1 MLTGGGPNGGRR
13 FSVPGET
20 HRMRGTLKTLA
31 ALVLA
36 ALPALAHA
44 QPADTVAAIR
54 ARGAVACGVTPNT
67 IGFAAPDSRGVFQG
81 LDADYCRA
89 IAAAMFGD
97 PSKVQFVPTTAPQRF
112 PALQS
117 GEIDVS
123 IRTTTWTLS
132 REAALGFLFA
142 GVNFYD
148 GNGFMV
154 RKAAGITSGRQLDGA
169 SVCLQQ
175 GSTTELNVSDYF
187 RSNNLRLNPVTFE
200 NVEEIRTA
208 FVAGRCDVYSSDTST
223 LAAFRAGQAVPD
235 DFVLL
240 PEIFSKEPLGPSVRK
255 GDAKWFDIV
264 RWVHFALLTAEEM
277 GITRNNAGSF
287 ADSANPDIQRF
298 TGKTGDLGRM
308 LGLSPDW
315 AVQVVKAV
323 GNYGELWERHITPM
337 GLPRGINNL
346 WTKGG
351 LQYAPPMR

>member
-1 MLTGGGPNGGRR
+1 
-13 FSVPGET
+13 
-20 HRMRGTLKTLA
+20 MRGIAKNLA
-31 ALVLA
+31 ILVLA
-36 ALPALAHA
+36 ATAPLSAALA
-44 QPADTVAAIR
+44 QPAADTVGTIR
-54 ARGAVACGVTPNT
+54 ARGSLACGVTPNT
-67 IGFAAPDSRGVFQG
+67 IGFATPDSQGVFQG

-89 IAAAMFGD
+89 IAAALFGD
-97 PSKVQFVPTTAPQRF
+97 ASKVQFVPTAAPQRF

-117 GEIDVS
+117 GEVDVS

-132 REAALGFLFA
+132 REAALSFLFT

-154 RKAAGITSGRQLDGA
+154 RKSLGVSSGKQLDGA

-175 GSTTELNVSDYF
+175 GSTTELNVSDFF
-187 RSNNLRLNPVTFE
+187 RANGMKLNPVTFE

-223 LAAFRAGQAVPD
+223 LAAFRAGQGDKAQ

-255 GDAKWFDIV
+255 GDDKWFDIV

-277 GITRNNAGSF
+277 GITQANAGSF
-287 ADSANPDIQRF
+287 GDSTNPDVQRF
-298 TGKTGDLGRM
+298 TGKTGDLGKM
-308 LGLSPDW
+308 LGLQPDW
-315 AVQVVKAV
+315 AVKVVKAV
-323 GNYGELWERHITPM
+323 GNYSELWERHITPM

-346 WTKGG
+346 WSKGG

>member
-1 MLTGGGPNGGRR
+1 
-13 FSVPGET
+13 
-20 HRMRGTLKTLA
+20 MRGLTAFMLA
-31 ALVLA
+31 ALA
-36 ALPALAHA
+36 ALALTAAALA
-44 QPADTVAAIR
+44 QPSADTMGAIR
-54 ARGAVACGVTPNT
+54 ARGSIACGVTPNT
-67 IGFAAPDSRGVFQG
+67 IGFASPDSRGVFQG

-89 IAAAMFGD
+89 LAAAVFGD
-97 PSKVQFVPTTAPQRF
+97 PAKVSFVPTIAAQRF

-132 REAALGFLFA
+132 REAALGFLFT

-154 RKAAGITSGRQLDGA
+154 RKSLGVNTAKQLDGA

-175 GSTTELNVSDYF
+175 GSTTELNVADYF
-187 RSNNLRLNPVTFE
+187 RANNLRLNPVTFE
-200 NVEEIRTA
+200 NVEEIRAA
-208 FVAGRCDVYSSDTST
+208 FIAGRCDVYASDTST
-223 LAAFRAGQAVPD
+223 LAAFRVAQGSNAD
-235 DFVLL
+235 NYVLL

-264 RWVHFALLTAEEM
+264 RWVHFALLTAEEL
-277 GITRNNAGSF
+277 GITQANAGSF
-287 ADSANPDIQRF
+287 GDNTNPDIQRF
-298 TGKTGDLGRM
+298 IGKTGDLGQM
-308 LGLSPDW
+308 LGLAPDW
-315 AVQVVKAV
+315 AVKVVRAV

-346 WTKGG
+346 WTHGG

>member
-1 MLTGGGPNGGRR
+1 
-13 FSVPGET
+13 
-20 HRMRGTLKTLA
+20 MRGLTAFLLA
-31 ALVLA
+31 ALA
-36 ALPALAHA
+36 MPAMALA
-44 QPADTVAAIR
+44 QPSADTMGAIR
-54 ARGAVACGVTPNT
+54 ARGSIACGVTPNT
-67 IGFAAPDSRGVFQG
+67 IGFASPDSRGVFQG

-89 IAAAMFGD
+89 LAAAVFGD
-97 PSKVQFVPTTAPQRF
+97 PAKVNFVPTIAAQRF

-132 REAALGFLFA
+132 REAALGFLFT

-154 RKAAGITSGRQLDGA
+154 RKSLGVTTAKQLDGA

-175 GSTTELNVSDYF
+175 GSTTELNVADFF
-187 RSNNLRLNPVTFE
+187 RANNLRLNPVTFE
-200 NVEEIRTA
+200 NVEEIRAA
-208 FVAGRCDVYSSDTST
+208 FIAGRCDVYASDTST
-223 LAAFRAGQAVPD
+223 LAAFRVAQGTNAD
-235 DFVLL
+235 NYVLL

-264 RWVHFALLTAEEM
+264 RWVHFALLTAEEL
-277 GITRNNAGSF
+277 GITQANVGSF
-287 ADSANPDIQRF
+287 ADSTNPDIQRF
-298 TGKTGDLGRM
+298 IGKTGDLGQM
-308 LGLSPDW
+308 LGLAPDW
-315 AVQVVKAV
+315 AVKVVRAV

-346 WTKGG
+346 WTHGG

>member
-1 MLTGGGPNGGRR
+1 
-13 FSVPGET
+13 
-20 HRMRGTLKTLA
+20 MRGTLKILA
-31 ALVLA
+31 ALALCSTMPGLA
-36 ALPALAHA
+36 RA
-44 QPADTVAAIR
+44 QPAADTVAAIR
-54 ARGAVACGVTPNT
+54 ARGSLACGVTPNT
-67 IGFAAPDSRGVFQG
+67 IGFATPDSQGVFQG

-89 IAAAMFGD
+89 IAAALFGD
-97 PSKVQFVPTTAPQRF
+97 ASRVSFVPTAAPQRF

-132 REAALGFLFA
+132 REAALGFLFT

-154 RKAAGITSGRQLDGA
+154 RKSLGVTSGKQLDGA

-175 GSTTELNVSDYF
+175 GSTTELNVSDFF
-187 RSNNLRLNPVTFE
+187 RANNMRMNPVTFE

-223 LAAFRAGQAVPD
+223 LAAFRAGQGTRAD
-235 DFVLL
+235 DFMLL

-277 GITRNNAGSF
+277 GITKANIGSF
-287 ADSANPDIQRF
+287 ANSTNPDVQRF
-298 TGKTGDLGRM
+298 TGQSGDLGKM
-308 LGLSPDW
+308 LGLNPDW
-315 AVQVVKAV
+315 AVQAVRAV

>member
-1 MLTGGGPNGGRR
+1 
-13 FSVPGET
+13 
-20 HRMRGTLKTLA
+20 MRGSFKTLA
-31 ALVLA
+31 ALALA
-36 ALPALAHA
+36 ALPLAAPAQA
-44 QPADTVAAIR
+44 QPAADTVATIR
-54 ARGAVACGVTPNT
+54 ARGAIACGVTPNT
-67 IGFAAPDSRGVFQG
+67 IGFATPDSQGVFQG

-97 PSKVQFVPTTAPQRF
+97 ASKVQFVPTTAPQRF
-112 PALQS
+112 AALQS

-154 RKAAGITSGRQLDGA
+154 RKAAGITAGKQLDGA

-175 GSTTELNVSDYF
+175 GSTTELNVSDFF
-187 RSNNLRLNPVTFE
+187 RANGMKMNPVTFE

-223 LAAFRAGQAVPD
+223 LAAFRAGQARPE

-277 GITRNNAGSF
+277 GITKANVASF

-298 TGKTGDLGRM
+298 TGKTGDLGKM
-308 LGLSPDW
+308 LGLGPDW

>member
-1 MLTGGGPNGGRR
+1 MRR
-13 FSVPGET
+13 IY
-20 HRMRGTLKTLA
+20 KTLA
-31 ALVLA
+31 AVLLGA
-36 ALPALAHA
+36 LALPAAAMA
-44 QPADTVAAIR
+44 QPDADTIGTIR
-54 ARGAVACGVTPNT
+54 ARGTLACGVTPNT
-67 IGFAAPDSRGVFQG
+67 IGFASPDSKGEFQG

-89 IAAAMFGD
+89 IAAAFFGD
-97 PSKVQFVPTTAPQRF
+97 AGKTRFVPTTAPQRF

-117 GEIDVS
+117 GEVDVL

-132 REAALGFLFA
+132 REAALGFVFT

-154 RKAAGITSGRQLDGA
+154 RKAQGVTSAKQLDGA

-187 RSNNLRLNPVTFE
+187 RANNMRMNPVTFE

-208 FVAGRCDVYSSDTST
+208 FIAGRCDAYSSDTST
-223 LAAFRAGQAVPD
+223 LAAFRMGQGDRAA
-235 DFVLL
+235 DFTLL
-240 PEIFSKEPLGPSVRK
+240 PEIISKEPLGPSVRK
-255 GDAKWFDIV
+255 GDAKWFDMV

-277 GITRNNAGSF
+277 GVTQANVGSF
-287 ADSANPDIQRF
+287 ETSTNPDMQRF
-298 TGKTGDLGRM
+298 IGKTGDLGKM
-308 LGLSPDW
+308 LGLPADW
-315 AVQVVKAV
+315 AVQVIRAT
-323 GNYGELWERHITPM
+323 GNYGEMWERHITPM

>member
-1 MLTGGGPNGGRR
+1 
-13 FSVPGET
+13 
-20 HRMRGTLKTLA
+20 MRGIAKNLA
-31 ALVLA
+31 ILVLA
-36 ALPALAHA
+36 ATAPLSAALA
-44 QPADTVAAIR
+44 QPAADTVGTIR
-54 ARGAVACGVTPNT
+54 ARGSLACGVTPNT
-67 IGFAAPDSRGVFQG
+67 IGFATPDSQGVFQG

-89 IAAAMFGD
+89 IAAALFGD
-97 PSKVQFVPTTAPQRF
+97 ASKVQFVPTAAPQRF

-117 GEIDVS
+117 GEVDVS

-132 REAALGFLFA
+132 REAALGFLFT

-154 RKAAGITSGRQLDGA
+154 RKSLGVSSGKQLDGA

-175 GSTTELNVSDYF
+175 GSTTELNVSDFF
-187 RSNNLRLNPVTFE
+187 RANGMKLNPVTFE

-223 LAAFRAGQAVPD
+223 LAAFRAGQGEKAQ

-255 GDAKWFDIV
+255 GDDKWFDIV

-277 GITRNNAGSF
+277 GITQANAGSF
-287 ADSANPDIQRF
+287 GDSTNPDVQRF
-298 TGKTGDLGRM
+298 TGKTGDLGKM
-308 LGLSPDW
+308 LGLPPDW
-315 AVQVVKAV
+315 AVKVVKAV
-323 GNYGELWERHITPM
+323 GNYSELWERHITPM

-346 WTKGG
+346 WSKGG

>member
-1 MLTGGGPNGGRR
+1 MRAMLKNLA
-13 FSVPGET
+13 F
-20 HRMRGTLKTLA
+20 LALA
-31 ALVLA
+31 ATAPLT
-36 ALPALAHA
+36 ALA
-44 QPADTVAAIR
+44 QPAADTVATIR
-54 ARGAVACGVTPNT
+54 ARGSLACGVTPNT
-67 IGFAAPDSRGVFQG
+67 IGFASPDSRGVFQG

-89 IAAAMFGD
+89 IAAALFGD
-97 PSKVQFVPTTAPQRF
+97 PGKVQFVPTTAPQRF
-112 PALQS
+112 AALQS

-154 RKAAGITSGRQLDGA
+154 RKSLGISNAKQLDGA

-187 RSNNLRLNPVTFE
+187 RANGMKMNPVTFE

-223 LAAFRAGQAVPD
+223 LAAFRAGQGDKAQ

-255 GDAKWFDIV
+255 GDDKWFDIV

-277 GITRNNAGSF
+277 GITQGNAGSF
-287 ADSANPDIQRF
+287 ADSTNPDIQRF
-298 TGKTGDLGRM
+298 TGKTGDLGKM
-308 LGLSPDW
+308 LGLNPDW
-315 AVQVVKAV
+315 AVQAVRAV
-323 GNYGELWERHITPM
+323 GNYSELWERHITPM

>member
-1 MLTGGGPNGGRR
+1 
-13 FSVPGET
+13 
-20 HRMRGTLKTLA
+20 MRGLTAFLLA
-31 ALVLA
+31 ALAV
-36 ALPALAHA
+36 PTMALA
-44 QPADTVAAIR
+44 QPSADTMGAIR
-54 ARGAVACGVTPNT
+54 ARGSIACGVTPNT
-67 IGFAAPDSRGVFQG
+67 IGFASPDSRGVFQG

-89 IAAAMFGD
+89 LAAAVFGD
-97 PSKVQFVPTTAPQRF
+97 PAKVSFVPTIAAQRF

-132 REAALGFLFA
+132 REAALGFLFT

-154 RKAAGITSGRQLDGA
+154 RKSLGVNTAKQLDGA

-175 GSTTELNVSDYF
+175 GSTTELNVADYF
-187 RSNNLRLNPVTFE
+187 RANNLRLNPVTFE
-200 NVEEIRTA
+200 NVEEIRAA
-208 FVAGRCDVYSSDTST
+208 FIAGRCDVYASDTST
-223 LAAFRAGQAVPD
+223 LAAFRVAQGTNAD
-235 DFVLL
+235 NYVLL

-264 RWVHFALLTAEEM
+264 RWVHFALLTAEEL
-277 GITRNNAGSF
+277 GITQANAGSF
-287 ADSANPDIQRF
+287 GDSTNPDIQRF
-298 TGKTGDLGRM
+298 IGKTGDLGQM
-308 LGLSPDW
+308 LGLAPDW
-315 AVQVVKAV
+315 AVKVVRAV

-346 WTKGG
+346 WTHGG

>member
-1 MLTGGGPNGGRR
+1 
-13 FSVPGET
+13 
-20 HRMRGTLKTLA
+20 MRGIAKNLA
-31 ALVLA
+31 ILVLA
-36 ALPALAHA
+36 ATAPLSAALA
-44 QPADTVAAIR
+44 QPAADTVGTIR
-54 ARGAVACGVTPNT
+54 ARGSLACGVTPNT
-67 IGFAAPDSRGVFQG
+67 IGFATPDSQGVFQG

-89 IAAAMFGD
+89 IAAALFGD
-97 PSKVQFVPTTAPQRF
+97 ASKVQFVPTAAPQRF

-117 GEIDVS
+117 GEVDVS

-132 REAALGFLFA
+132 REAALGFLFT

-154 RKAAGITSGRQLDGA
+154 RKSLGVSSGKQLDGA

-175 GSTTELNVSDYF
+175 GSTTELNVSDFF
-187 RSNNLRLNPVTFE
+187 RANGMKLNPVTFE

-223 LAAFRAGQAVPD
+223 LAAFRAGQGEKAQ

-255 GDAKWFDIV
+255 GDDKWFDIV

-277 GITRNNAGSF
+277 GITQANAGSF
-287 ADSANPDIQRF
+287 GDSTNPDVQRF
-298 TGKTGDLGRM
+298 TGKTGDLGKM
-308 LGLSPDW
+308 LGLQPDW
-315 AVQVVKAV
+315 AVKVVKAV
-323 GNYGELWERHITPM
+323 GNYSELWERHITPM

-346 WTKGG
+346 WSKGG